1 MNLSIVLHEFY
12 SNESIGGDSAALHVL
27 STSSPL
33 PDGNTLIT
41 VGHQERTFSP
51 SSKYDIPNREKYKK
65 FSVKVGTARHTS
77 GGGQSFS
84 KHL

>member
-12 SNESIGGDSAALHVL
+12 SNESIGGYSAALHVL

-33 PDGNTLIT
+33 PDGNPLIT
-41 VGHQERTFSP
+41 VGHQERTLSLP
-51 SSKYDIPNREKYKK
+51 SKYDIPNREKYKK
-65 FSVKVGTARHTS
+65 FSVKVGTAQHTS